1 MPETASKSPFFS
13 VITVTLNNLD
23 GLKRTA
29 ASLDEQNMRD
39 FEWIVIDGGSTD
51 GTRDFLT
58 ATAALWSS
66 EADKGL
72 YDAMNKGLERATGQ
86 YALFLNAG
94 DTLVFP
100 ETLSEI
106 KAAAV
111 SVMPDFLYGDALEAA
126 AGETPEYKTARSHE
140 SRAWG
145 MFTHHQAMFY
155 RRDKIG
161 KLRYDPA
168 YKIAADYDF
177 TLRFLHKNP
186 SALYCRTPV
195 CLFER
200 GGISQQNARA
210 GRAEQ
215 YEIRKKLG
223 ACSPALNRCVFG
235 FQALSWSFRK
245 FAPSLYWRL
254 RG

>member
-1 MPETASKSPFFS
+1 MPETASKFPFFT

-29 ASLDEQNMRD
+29 ASLDEQDMRD
-39 FEWIVIDGGSTD
+39 FEWIVIDGSSTD
-51 GTRDFLT
+51 GTREFLA
-58 ATAALWSS
+58 ATTALWSS
-66 EADKGL
+66 EADEGL
-72 YDAMNKGLERATGQ
+72 YDAMNRGLERGNGH
-86 YALFLNAG
+86 YVLFLNAG

-106 KAAAV
+106 KAAAGP
-111 SVMPDFLYGDALEAA
+111 STPDFIYGDSLEAA
-126 AGETPEYKTARSHE
+126 TDETPQYKAARNHE

-145 MFTHHQAMFY
+145 MFTHHQAMLY

-161 KLRYDPA
+161 ELRYDPA

-177 TLRFLHKNP
+177 TLHFLHKNP

-195 CLFER
+195 CLFES

-223 ACSPALNRCVFG
+223 TCSPAVNLCIFG
-235 FQALSWSFRK
+235 FQRLSWSFRTL
-245 FAPSLYWRL
+245 APGLYWRL
-254 RG
+254 RD